1 MQQIASSATSFFSDY
16 TATGGSSNCV
26 SASRPT
32 TNLNQI
38 FTEVAGDFTTPRLIP
53 NDTP

>member
-1 MQQIASSATSFFSDY
+1 MQQMASNSSTFFSDY
-16 TATGGSSNCV
+16 TATGGSSGCV

-38 FTEVAGDFTTPRLIP
+38 FQTIVMDLTTVKIIP
-53 NDTP
+53 NNTT